1 MIEVTKTKTYLTVEN
16 TGTKLLV
23 ERPRISIIEVAKQG
37 PQGPPGPPGP
47 AGGLTALQD
56 DPNPTLG
63 GDLNL
68 NGFQIIGQ
76 VDDTGFIV
84 DGGLI

>member
-1 MIEVTKTKTYLTVEN
+1 MIEIIKTKTYLTVGN

-23 ERPRISIIEVAKQG
+23 ERPRISIIEIGKQG
-37 PQGPPGPPGP
+37 PQGPPGPPG
-47 AGGLTALQD
+47 GGGITALQD
-56 DPNPTLG
+56 DSNPVLG

-76 VDDTGFIV
+76 VDETGFIV